1 MPETPPPPPRRRG
14 CLFTVVLFS
23 LGFSLLGNLVLAI
36 LVIRFA
42 AGGLDLD
49 HSSLQEQYV
58 LGDRAADDKIAVV
71 KVDGVIS
78 ETGIAPPIKQL
89 EAAAKDKHVKGVVL
103 RVDSP
108 GGTVTASDELYHSI
122 VNLRDDTNRR
132 FKSTGKKP
140 VVVSMGAVAASGGYY
155 IAVAGSPILAERTTI
170 TGSIGVFAAL
180 PNVAK
185 LAENNGVKLEL
196 IKAGAMK
203 ASGSFFHD
211 LSQQERQ
218 TWQDTVDG
226 AYDTFLKV
234 IETGR
239 PKLTRQKLVEDL
251 VINRQVP
258 ERDDKGNDV
267 LRDGKKVMVDYKR
280 VRADGAT
287 FTAQQA
293 KEFDLIDEI
302 GDLPAAVKIAAQKAN
317 LSSYRAVTFAKPP
330 TLLDA
335 LTGAQAAQG
344 GLEARLGSALTP
356 RLWYLA
362 PTADGAILSTPK
374 P

>member
-78 ETGIAPPIKQL
+78 ETGIAHPIKQL